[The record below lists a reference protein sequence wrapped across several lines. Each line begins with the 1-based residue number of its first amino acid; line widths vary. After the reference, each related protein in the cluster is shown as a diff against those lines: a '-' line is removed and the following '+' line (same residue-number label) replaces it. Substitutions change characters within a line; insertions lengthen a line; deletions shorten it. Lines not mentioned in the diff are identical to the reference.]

1 MRDRLDEIL
10 ASQPGAWAVT
20 LRDAAGV
27 ARLALNAERALP
39 SASLIKVPLAW
50 QFLEQAAA
58 LPPSVRIGAA
68 DICDPAGSLAACV
81 GQELP
86 TAELA
91 RRMIAESENNAT
103 NLLLDL
109 LGGLEQANAWLAAH
123 GCSQTRWRRRM
134 LDFAARAAGRDNTTT
149 SGEMAGLLW
158 GLRHAGQPL
167 TAPLLGW
174 LAEAEG
180 QGKLEAGLPT
190 GAWLAHKV
198 GDLPDAEHDAG
209 IIRLPAGGWYV
220 LAVLAAELPD
230 PPAARPTIAAI
241 ARLCWDWML
250 AESAQGAHA

>member
-1 MRDRLDEIL
+1 MHDRLDNIL
-10 ASQPGAWAVT
+10 AGQPGAWAVA
-20 LRDAAGV
+20 LHDSAGV
-27 ARLALNAERALP
+27 ERLALNAERVLP

-50 QFLEQAAA
+50 QFLQQEASLPQSIRITEQA
-58 LPPSVRIGAA
+58 
-68 DICDPAGSLAACV
+68 ICDADGSLAACV

-91 RRMIAESENNAT
+91 RRMIIESENNAT

-149 SGEMAGLLW
+149 AGEMAALLW
-158 GLRHAGQPL
+158 RLRHAARPL

-180 QGKLEAGLPT
+180 QGKIEAGLPPGT
-190 GAWLAHKV
+190 WLAHKV

-209 IIRLPAGGWYV
+209 IIRLPAGGWYALV
-220 LAVLAAELPD
+220 VMAAELPD

-241 ARLCWDWML
+241 SRLCWDTLL
-250 AESAQGAHA
+250 AESSQGAHA